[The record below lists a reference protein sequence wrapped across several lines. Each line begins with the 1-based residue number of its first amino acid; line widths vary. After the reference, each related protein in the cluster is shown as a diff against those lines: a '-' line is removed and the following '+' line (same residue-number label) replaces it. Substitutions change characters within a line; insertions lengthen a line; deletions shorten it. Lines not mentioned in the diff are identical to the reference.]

1 MKTDTATKS
10 DLEAL
15 TELKR
20 DYIHSVQHGD
30 VQRFDKILARLGFV
44 QALGSRLT

>member
-1 MKTDTATKS
+1 MNTDSATQT
-10 DLEAL
+10 DIDAL
-15 TELKR
+15 TALNR